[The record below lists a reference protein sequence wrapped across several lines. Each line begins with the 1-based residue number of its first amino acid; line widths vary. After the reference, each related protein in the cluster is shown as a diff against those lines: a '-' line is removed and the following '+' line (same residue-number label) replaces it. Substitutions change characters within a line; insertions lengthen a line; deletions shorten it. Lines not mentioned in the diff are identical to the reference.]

1 MKNVVHKRAGHDPR
15 CDRDREDSYQ
25 REGSSGTRY
34 SPGPLRIALRGQFDR
49 ILACRPGPAGAEL
62 KNQRRLGGP
71 GPPGPYTAAVAIG
84 IDASRAFSQ
93 APTGIG
99 VYSTEI
105 CAGLAAAP
113 PFPLVLYYNGRH
125 RPALAPPLVP
135 GTSWRLIPLPRGW
148 TAIRLRL
155 ELSAHP
161 PELLFVPAYR
171 LPGGR
176 LPRSVVTIHG
186 VEHRMAPTAYP
197 GRAGAEVES
206 FIKETLMRAA
216 RVISPSETTRSDLV
230 HLYGAD
236 PTRITVIPHGTAAHL
251 RPRSQEEEEEA
262 AAALS
267 ISAPYLLAVG
277 AHHPRKNIPFLI
289 RTFAKAFPSGSER
302 PWLVVTNAAG
312 EVATTL
318 AGIARQAGAG
328 ERVRLLPHVGGEQL
342 AALYSG
348 ALAAC
353 VPSLYEGFGLP
364 ALEAMACGTPVIGS
378 DVGGVREVASGA
390 ALLVELGSESEWM
403 EGISRLATDAQLR
416 AHLSQLGLARAAKF
430 SWADSVSAHAALLAA
445 ELALA
450 RSGQRR

>member
-1 MKNVVHKRAGHDPR
+1 M
-15 CDRDREDSYQ
+15 
-25 REGSSGTRY
+25 
-34 SPGPLRIALRGQFDR
+34 
-49 ILACRPGPAGAEL
+49 
-62 KNQRRLGGP
+62 
-71 GPPGPYTAAVAIG
+71 AIG

-113 PFPLVLYYNGRH
+113 PFPLVLYYNGK
-125 RPALAPPLVP
+125 RPPPLAPPLLP
-135 GTSWRLIPLPRGW
+135 GTSWRLIPLHRGW
-148 TAIRLRL
+148 TAVRLRL
-155 ELSAHP
+155 ELRRHP

-186 VEHRMAPTAYP
+186 VEHRMAPEAYP
-197 GRAGAEVES
+197 GRAGAAVDS
-206 FIKETLMRAA
+206 FVKDTLNRAA

-230 HLYGAD
+230 HHYGAD
-236 PTRITVIPHGTAAHL
+236 PTRITVIPHGTAPHL
-251 RPRSQEEEEEA
+251 RPRTSEEVA
-262 AAALS
+262 AAVEALS
-267 ISAPYLLAVG
+267 ISTPYLLTVG
-277 AHHPRKNIPFLI
+277 AHHPRKNIPFLV
-289 RTFAKAFPSGSER
+289 RAFAKAFPPGSDG
-302 PWLVVTNAAG
+302 PSLVVTNATG
-312 EVATTL
+312 EVAAEL
-318 AGIARQAGAG
+318 AEVARQEGAAA
-328 ERVRLLPHVGGEQL
+328 RVRLLPHVAGERL

-378 DVGGVREVASGA
+378 DVGGVREIASGA
-390 ALLVELGSESEWM
+390 ALLVGLGSESEWL
-403 EGISRLATDAQLR
+403 EGLSRLSTEAPLR
-416 AHLSQLGLARAAKF
+416 DHLSQLGLARAARF
-430 SWADSVSAHAALLAA
+430 SWTDSVSAHASLLSA